1 MAWQE
6 LIRADLCPPGSSREV
21 VVGEQ
26 VVALF
31 NVEGSFYALDGIC
44 PHQGGPLGEGELTG
58 CIVTC
63 PWHGWQF
70 DVGTGQQQLNKNMI
84 QPRFETKV
92 EDGTV
97 WGNLPE

>member
-1 MAWQE
+1 MAWKE
-6 LIRADLCPPGSSREV
+6 LIRVDQCPPGSSREV

-31 NVEGSFYALDGIC
+31 NIDGNFFALDGVC

-58 CIVTC
+58 PVVTC

-70 DVGTGQQQLNKNMI
+70 DIRTGQQQLNKNLI
-84 QPRFETKV
+84 QPRFETKL
-92 EDGTV
+92 EEGIV